1 MIVVVVVVVAGAAGH
16 VGHALRDVLCRAG
29 APVRALC
36 RSAPDRPLP
45 AGVELAL
52 TDLTDAA
59 TLRRALQGVEVVFLF
74 TPVDSVSPLAAL
86 ARQAGAKRGVLLS
99 SIVTQKAHAQGNAI
113 AARHAAAEQAMHS
126 SGLPGTLLRPDTF
139 AANALDWA
147 AAVRAG
153 GVVRLP
159 YPLTTRCPIHERD
172 IAEIATLALPQP
184 SHEGKACWITCPQTL
199 TQTERVRT
207 LARAIGRPL
216 RLEEQDP
223 HEALI
228 QWSGRMPVATA
239 HRRLDCQQRSVD
251 QPSPLS
257 PQVARLLGRPA
268 LSFEDWAHDHR
279 ADFIA

>member
-1 MIVVVVVVVAGAAGH
+1 MIVVAGAAGR
-16 VGHALRDVLCRAG
+16 VGRALLDVLCRAG

-52 TDLTDAA
+52 ADLTDAA
-59 TLRRALQGVEVVFLF
+59 SLRRALHGVEAVFLF
-74 TPVDSVSPLAAL
+74 TPVDSASPLAAL

-126 SGLPGTLLRPDTF
+126 SGLPGTLLHPDVF

-147 AAVRAG
+147 AGIRAR

-159 YPLTTRCPIHERD
+159 YPLATRCPIHERD
-172 IAEIATLALPQP
+172 IAEIAALALLQP
-184 SHEGKACWITCPQTL
+184 GHEGKAYWITGPQTL
-199 TQTERVRT
+199 TQAEQVRT

-223 HEALI
+223 HEALT
-228 QWSGRMPVATA
+228 QWSGRMPVTA
-239 HRRLDCQQRSVD
+239 AQRLLDYLQRSVD